1 MRAVFIGTAITI
13 AAFVPVSGAAAAAAA
28 AQRGST
34 RLSGKLVWILGGFGR
49 DGQVTLSA

>member
-13 AAFVPVSGAAAAAAA
+13 AAFVPVSGAAA